1 MTDKKMALYVDG
13 APGCAAA
20 ASLASNT
27 AIVSVRCYW
36 VSTTGGAIA
45 AVRLFSAMAMI
56 GFQRPQS
63 NQ

>member
-36 VSTTGGAIA
+36 VSTTGGALA
-45 AVRLFSAMAMI
+45 AVQVFLVMAMI
-56 GFQRPQS
+56 GIWRP
-63 NQ
+63 